1 MFVNCLEAM
10 VETHLPVEEPES
22 ESGELQQY
30 PSMLSVSSTMNLSS
44 SLSSL
49 TMGSPTEKERFE
61 TRDLEVGSS
70 TSLGR
75 SSFSKQRSLK
85 VKNHI
90 HSEGSPIHKT

>member
-1 MFVNCLEAM
+1 M
-10 VETHLPVEEPES
+10 VETCLPVEES
-22 ESGELQQY
+22 ECENGEMQQY
-30 PSMLSVSSTMNLSS
+30 PSMLSVSSNMNLSS

-85 VKNHI
+85 TKTHV
-90 HSEGSPIHKT
+90 HSEGSPIHKS